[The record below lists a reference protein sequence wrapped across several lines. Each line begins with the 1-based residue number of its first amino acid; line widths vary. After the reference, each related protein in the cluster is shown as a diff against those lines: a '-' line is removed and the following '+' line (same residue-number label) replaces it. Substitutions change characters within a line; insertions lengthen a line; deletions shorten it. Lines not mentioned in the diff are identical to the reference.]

1 MISRELLFVLPER
14 KCVMKTSNFFQLI
27 GRRARRGDI
36 EEGRKLVEILSQEF
50 GHSPNIMTFGV
61 LAMCCSNL
69 KTRYVR
75 IKLNFKKV
83 RNVRL
88 VTQVNQKLSY
98 WETFCSMCKRSR
110 CGQLSHNDDGSGIFD
125 STLIILL

>member
-1 MISRELLFVLPER
+1 
-14 KCVMKTSNFFQLI
+14 MKTSNFFQLI

-36 EEGRKLVEILSQEF
+36 GEGRKLVEILSQEF

-75 IKLNFKKV
+75 IKLNLKKV

-98 WETFCSMCKRSR
+98 
-110 CGQLSHNDDGSGIFD
+110 
-125 STLIILL
+125 